1 MDLGS
6 DSVLVLDLS
15 VSSVWVPTCQLPL
28 ASALRVWAMYMV
40 YGSFRGFSDVFMG
53 LTFHLI

>member
-28 ASALRVWAMYMV
+28 AGELRVWAMWM
-40 YGSFRGFSDVFMG
+40 GEESFRGFSDVFMG
-53 LTFHLI
+53 LTSHLI

>member
-28 ASALRVWAMYMV
+28 ASELRVWAMCKGD
-40 YGSFRGFSDVFMG
+40 GSFRGFSNVFMG
-53 LTFHLI
+53 LTSHLI